1 MFFPETAVWLARPG
15 WVFLDP
21 EDDVV
26 VVVVVV
32 VVVCVCV
39 CLFVCFFFRS
49 IDFLN

>member
-1 MFFPETAVWLARPG
+1 MRPG

-32 VVVCVCV
+32 VCVFVCV

-49 IDFLN
+49 IDFLKIDRRLF